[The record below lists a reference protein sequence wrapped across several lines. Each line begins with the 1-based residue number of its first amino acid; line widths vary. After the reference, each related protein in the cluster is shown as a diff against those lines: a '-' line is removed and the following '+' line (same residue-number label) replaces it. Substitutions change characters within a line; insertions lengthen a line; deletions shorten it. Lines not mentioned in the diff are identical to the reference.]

1 MSQDQNAGRN
11 HSVRIDNSTFER
23 VEGFKYLGTTL
34 TNQNSIAEEIKSRLR
49 SGNVWYYSVQNL
61 LSSRLL
67 SKNLKIKIYITIILP
82 VVLYGCEA
90 WSLTLREERKLR
102 VFENMV
108 LRRICGPRR
117 DEVTGEWRRLH
128 NEELND
134 LYCSPNIV
142 RVIKS
147 RRMRWAGHVAR
158 VGEERGVYRVLV
170 GKPEG
175 KRPLGK
181 PRRRW
186 VDNIRM
192 DLQEMGCGYMDWIG
206 LAQDRD
212 RWRTLVSAVMN
223 LRVP

>member
-1 MSQDQNAGRN
+1 
-11 HSVRIDNSTFER
+11 
-23 VEGFKYLGTTL
+23 
-34 TNQNSIAEEIKSRLR
+34 
-49 SGNVWYYSVQNL
+49 
-61 LSSRLL
+61 
-67 SKNLKIKIYITIILP
+67 
-82 VVLYGCEA
+82 
-90 WSLTLREERKLR
+90 LREERKLR
-102 VFENMV
+102 MFENKV
-108 LRRICGPRR
+108 LRRIFGSRR
-117 DEVTGEWRRLH
+117 DEVMGEWRRLH

-158 VGEERGVYRVLV
+158 MGEERVLYRALV
-170 GKPEG
+170 GKPEER
-175 KRPLGK
+175 RPLGR

-192 DLQEMGCGYMDWIG
+192 DLQEVGCRYMDWIG